1 MNLPDNFYE
10 LSPLEQMKELQKI
23 TSFIE
28 TKILVHSELGN
39 DDIVCGYD
47 VQLRGL
53 NALYLDAMM
62 TDDELKKVV

>member
-1 MNLPDNFYE
+1 MNLSTNFYE
-10 LSPLEQMKELQKI
+10 LSPPEQMKELQVHV
-23 TSFIE
+23 SFIE

-39 DDIVCGYD
+39 DDIVRSYD

-62 TDDELKKVV
+62 ADDELKKAV

>member
-10 LSPLEQMKELQKI
+10 LSPLDQMKELQKI

-39 DDIVCGYD
+39 DDTVKSYD

-62 TDDELKKVV
+62 ADDELKKAV